1 MGIGEKIKQ
10 YRINSNMTQ
19 KDLADQLHVTNQAVS
34 RWENDEAEPSF
45 DTLRSMADLFGCT
58 INDLFD
64 MKGKDPEPVREV
76 KVIERVV
83 PQETKQ
89 VLALCEKCNKP
100 IYDTEDIHR
109 FQKRVYNGR
118 TSHMQDYLY
127 CTACNAARL
136 EEERANAEAKR
147 ATEITML
154 KKRRLRSFVW
164 SSVIFAILL
173 AVAISFY
180 AGGDGKT
187 GKFYLIASILSF
199 FFSACLFL
207 NNNFIGGLWL
217 SVASWGFIRLPGVI
231 MEFSIGGIV
240 IGFIIKIILWL
251 FGIVLGIVTTILA
264 TVIGMALSVFVYPFA
279 LVKNFKQVAGTVPFE
294 DD

>member
-1 MGIGEKIKQ
+1 
-10 YRINSNMTQ
+10 MTQ

-64 MKGKDPEPVREV
+64 MKGKDSEPVREV

-118 TSHMQDYLY
+118 ASHMQDYLY
-127 CTACNAARL
+127 CTACNDARL

-207 NNNFIGGLWL
+207 NNNFISGQK
-217 SVASWGFIRLPGVI
+217 IRLLSKPYFLI
-231 MEFSIGGIV
+231 IFCLTLFSSFCGNTIIV
-240 IGFIIKIILWL
+240 CKINYFVLCLSRSAVRIL
-251 FGIVLGIVTTILA
+251 T
-264 TVIGMALSVFVYPFA
+264 
-279 LVKNFKQVAGTVPFE
+279 AG
-294 DD
+294 